1 MCFHSKQTKDAA
13 SAEKRFNAVVRDLV
27 NFSTSEHYKGF
38 DYPQTPVI
46 TGDKPGVIDQLHWG
60 LIPPWATD
68 ETIRQFTLNA
78 KIETLA
84 EKPSFRNLVNKRCLV
99 LADGFYE
106 WQWLDAKG
114 KQKRKYLITLP
125 DGALYAY
132 AGIWS
137 EWVSTLTGERM
148 CTYSIVTTEATGIM
162 REIHNS
168 KMRMPVIL
176 TPENEQAWLQQA
188 PLDNFFRVDLPLEAI
203 MLDASPSQGLLF

>member
-27 NFSTSEHYKGF
+27 NFKSSEHYKGF
-38 DYPQTPVI
+38 DYPETPVI
-46 TGDKPGVIDQLHWG
+46 TGGEPGVIDQLHWG
-60 LIPPWATD
+60 LIPPWAGD
-68 ETIRQFTLNA
+68 ESIRQYTLNA

-84 EKPSFRNLVNKRCLV
+84 EKPSFRDSVNRRCLV

-114 KQKRKYLITLP
+114 KNKRKYLITLP

-137 EWVSTLTGERM
+137 EWVSTRTGELIR
-148 CTYSIVTTEATGIM
+148 TYSIVTTEATGIM

-168 KMRMPVIL
+168 KLRMPVIL
-176 TPENEQAWLQQA
+176 TPENEQAWLQQS
-188 PLDNFFRVDLPLEAI
+188 PIDDFIRVDVPLEALL
-203 MLDASPSQGLLF
+203 LDAPPSQGLLF